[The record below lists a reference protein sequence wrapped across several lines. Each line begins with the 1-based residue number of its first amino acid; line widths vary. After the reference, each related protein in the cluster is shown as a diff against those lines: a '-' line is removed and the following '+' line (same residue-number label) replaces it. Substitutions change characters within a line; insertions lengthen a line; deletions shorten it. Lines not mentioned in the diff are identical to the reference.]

1 MNPGPLSRKGSAELQ
16 ASSVSTRAPDGRPDR
31 ALVIALSL
39 AALLIGTA
47 AAWVY
52 FRQGLTLS
60 HYDAKAHLVVARRIL
75 DSRTPGWVQVGAV
88 WLPLPHLLNALPIQ
102 IDWLYRTGLS
112 GVAISVAAFVLT
124 VFASSRLVFEL
135 TGSRIGTMAT
145 AAALLANPTL
155 LYLQATPMTES
166 LLLGLSALAVLLTHQ
181 WVCAG
186 GVRHPHAAGWAFV
199 AVCLTRYEGWL
210 ITAGCLAASA
220 FALWRAG
227 SPVGIVMRRV
237 AVLAMYPVLA
247 IVGFALHSRYTVGEW
262 IITGGFFVADNL
274 ALGKPHRAIGQILW
288 GTRRLSGYALM
299 IAGMAT
305 AAIFIVRALRAR
317 AQAHLLI
324 VLALAACAVLPF
336 YAFLEGHPFR
346 IRYMT
351 PLVAAMAVW
360 AGIGVGL
367 LPRLQLA
374 AAMALIGLATFEAP
388 PFDRRSPMV
397 AEAQWDLPNSLG
409 RQQVTACLTSHYRGE
424 PILISMGSL
433 AHYMQE
439 LSKEGFAIR
448 DFVHEGNHPEWDDAI
463 KTPQGRVGWILI
475 EEQAE
480 GGDVL
485 SARARQDPTFLDGF
499 ERICSGGGVALHEA
513 KTDFK
518 LLALGFGPV
527 SASGP
532 KPTEAD
538 SPEPKAHSQ

>member
-1 MNPGPLSRKGSAELQ
+1 VPI
-16 ASSVSTRAPDGRPDR
+16 STPDARTDR
-31 ALVIALSL
+31 ALVVGLSV
-39 AALLIGTA
+39 AALIVGTA
-47 AAWVY
+47 AAWLY

-75 DSRTPGWVQVGAV
+75 DSRTPGWLQVGAV
-88 WLPLPHLLNALPIQ
+88 WLPLPHLLNALPVQ

-124 VFASSRLVFEL
+124 VYASSRLVFEI

-145 AAALLANPTL
+145 AVALLANPTL

-166 LLLGLSALAVLLTHQ
+166 LLLGLSALAALLTLH
-181 WVCAG
+181 WVRAG
-186 GVRHPHAAGWAFV
+186 GVRHPHAAGWVFV

-210 ITAGCLAASA
+210 VTAACIAAGA

-227 SPVGIVMRRV
+227 LSVGLVIRRTASL
-237 AVLAMYPVLA
+237 AVYPVLA
-247 IVGFALHSRYTVGEW
+247 ILGFAVHSRYTVGEW
-262 IITGGFFVADNL
+262 IVNGGFFVADNV
-274 ALGKPHRAIGQILW
+274 ALGSPHKAIGQILW
-288 GTRRLSGYALM
+288 GTRQLAGYALM
-299 IAGMAT
+299 IAGLAT
-305 AAIFIVRALRAR
+305 AASLIARALRTR
-317 AQAHLLI
+317 AQAHMLI
-324 VLALAACAVLPF
+324 VLALAACAVLPL

-351 PLVAAMAVW
+351 PLVAAVAVW
-360 AGIGVGL
+360 TGIGIGL

-374 AAMALIGLATFEAP
+374 VAVTLVGLATFEAP
-388 PFDRRSPMV
+388 PLDRRSPMV
-397 AEAQWDLPNSLG
+397 LEAQWDLPNSLG
-409 RQQVTACLTSHYRGE
+409 RQTVTACLTSLYRGE
-424 PILISMGSL
+424 PILMSMGSL

-439 LSKEGFAIR
+439 LSNEGFSIR

-463 KTPQGRVGWILI
+463 KTPHGRVGWILI

-513 KTDFK
+513 KMD
-518 LLALGFGPV
+518 LRRLAQSL
-527 SASGP
+527 
-532 KPTEAD
+532 KPIA
-538 SPEPKAHSQ
+538 